1 MCTASS
7 ETVHHGDSQRGAWAI
22 WKTTACED
30 LDHGSKDSE
39 KAEAAGHSFTAPSPS
54 FDKLTRNIF
63 SSPFLELLV
72 LPVTVLGLSDT

>member
-1 MCTASS
+1 MATAS
-7 ETVHHGDSQRGAWAI
+7 EALGQFGKRQYV
-22 WKTTACED
+22 D
-30 LDHGSKDSE
+30 LGSFPLQLLSGLYR
-39 KAEAAGHSFTAPSPS
+39 EAAGHSFTAPSPS

>member
-1 MCTASS
+1 M
-7 ETVHHGDSQRGAWAI
+7 
-22 WKTTACED
+22 TACED

-39 KAEAAGHSFTAPSPS
+39 KVDLGSFPLQLLSGLYREAAGHSFTAPSPS
-54 FDKLTRNIF
+54 FDELTRNIF